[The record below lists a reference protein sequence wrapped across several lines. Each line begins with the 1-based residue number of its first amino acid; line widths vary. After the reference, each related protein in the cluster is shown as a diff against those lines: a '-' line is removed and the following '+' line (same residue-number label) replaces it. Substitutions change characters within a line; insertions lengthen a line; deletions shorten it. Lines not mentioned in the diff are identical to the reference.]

1 MTRDETV
8 NIIRVMVDSYPNY
21 KPNNLSETVDVWHTM
36 LSDYDYNLVSMA
48 LKSYI
53 LSDTSGFAPAIGQ
66 LVAKMQSITQP
77 QVLNE
82 MEAWSLVSKAIRNSI
97 YNSADEYA
105 KLPPIVQKAVGL
117 PSQLMQWAIDDSYN
131 ESVVSSNFMRCY
143 RIELAREKELSML
156 PEDARQIAQ
165 NGSGGS
171 YAAQIGEERERVIK
185 LSLDRKQGDI
195 KALEAKNDSV
205 PMPDKY
211 KDIYEKLK

>member
-8 NIIRVMVDSYPNY
+8 NIIRIMVDSYPNY

-36 LSDYDYNLVSMA
+36 LSDYDYNLVSVA

-66 LVAKMQSITQP
+66 IVAKMHAITQP
-77 QVLNE
+77 QKLNE
-82 MEAWSLVSKAIRNSI
+82 MEAWALVSKAIRNSI
-97 YNSADEYA
+97 YNAADEYA

-143 RIELAREKELSML
+143 RIELAREKEMSML

>member
-21 KPNNLSETVDVWHTM
+21 KPNNLSETVDVWQMM
-36 LSDYDYNLVSMA
+36 LSDYDYNLVSVA

-66 LVAKMQSITQP
+66 IVAKMHAITHP
-77 QVLNE
+77 QELNE

-143 RIELAREKELSML
+143 RIELAREKEMSML
-156 PEDARQIAQ
+156 PEDAKQISQ
-165 NGSGGS
+165 NGSCDS
-171 YAAQIGEERERVIK
+171 YAAKIGEERERVIK
-185 LSLDRKQGDI
+185 LSLDIKQGDT
-195 KALEAKNDSV
+195 KALEAKHDGV
-205 PMPDKY
+205 PMPEKY

>member
-1 MTRDETV
+1 MTREETV

-66 LVAKMQSITQP
+66 IVAKMHAITQP
-77 QVLNE
+77 QELNE

-165 NGSGGS
+165 NGSGCT
-171 YAAQIGEERERVIK
+171 YDAKIGEERERVIK
-185 LSLDRKQGDI
+185 LSLDRKQGNI
-195 KALEAKNDSV
+195 KALEAKHDGV

>member
-66 LVAKMQSITQP
+66 LVAKMHAITQP
-77 QVLNE
+77 QELNE

-97 YNSADEYA
+97 YNAVDEYA

-143 RIELAREKELSML
+143 RIELAREKEMSML

-165 NGSGGS
+165 NGSFGS

-205 PMPDKY
+205 PIPDKY

>member
-1 MTRDETV
+1 
-8 NIIRVMVDSYPNY
+8 MVDSYPNY
-21 KPNNLSETVDVWHTM
+21 KPNNLSETVDVWQMM

-66 LVAKMQSITQP
+66 IVAKMHAITQP
-77 QVLNE
+77 QELNE

-143 RIELAREKELSML
+143 RIELAREKEMSMF
-156 PEDARQIAQ
+156 PEDAKQIVQ
-165 NGSGGS
+165 NGSGGLYS
-171 YAAQIGEERERVIK
+171 AQIGKERERVVK

-195 KALEAKNDSV
+195 KALEAKQDCI

>member
-66 LVAKMQSITQP
+66 IVAKIHFITQP
-77 QVLNE
+77 QELNE

-143 RIELAREKELSML
+143 RIELAREKEMSML

-165 NGSGGS
+165 NGFGGS
-171 YAAQIGEERERVIK
+171 YADQIGEERERVIK

>member
-8 NIIRVMVDSYPNY
+8 NIIRIMVDSYPNY

-66 LVAKMQSITQP
+66 LVTKMHSITQP
-77 QVLNE
+77 QELNE

-97 YNSADEYA
+97 YNAADEYA
-105 KLPPIVQKAVGL
+105 KLLQIVQKAVGL
-117 PSQLMQWAIDDSYN
+117 PNQLMQWAIDDNYN

-165 NGSGGS
+165 NGSGVS

>member
-36 LSDYDYNLVSMA
+36 LSDYDYNLVSVA

-66 LVAKMQSITQP
+66 IVAKMHAITQP
-77 QVLNE
+77 QELNE

-156 PEDARQIAQ
+156 PEDAKQIAQ
-165 NGSGGS
+165 NGSGGT
-171 YAAQIGEERERVIK
+171 YAAKIGEERERVIK
-185 LSLDRKQGDI
+185 LSLDIKQGDT
-195 KALEAKNDSV
+195 KALEAKHDGV
-205 PMPDKY
+205 PMPEKY

>member
-8 NIIRVMVDSYPNY
+8 NIIRIMVDSYPNY

-36 LSDYDYNLVSMA
+36 LSDYDYNLVSVA

-66 LVAKMQSITQP
+66 IVAKMHAITHP
-77 QVLNE
+77 QELNE

-97 YNSADEYA
+97 YNASDEYA

-165 NGSGGS
+165 NGSGCT
-171 YAAQIGEERERVIK
+171 YAAKIGEERERVIK
-185 LSLDRKQGDI
+185 LSHDRKQGDT
-195 KALEAKNDSV
+195 KALEEKHDGV
-205 PMPDKY
+205 PMPEKY

>member
-8 NIIRVMVDSYPNY
+8 NIIRIMVDSYPNY

-66 LVAKMQSITQP
+66 IVAKMHAITQP
-77 QVLNE
+77 QELNE
-82 MEAWSLVSKAIRNSI
+82 MEAWSLVSKAIRNRI
-97 YNSADEYA
+97 YKAADEYA

-143 RIELAREKELSML
+143 RIELAREKEMSML

>member
-21 KPNNLSETVDVWHTM
+21 KPNNLSETVDVWQMM

-66 LVAKMQSITQP
+66 IVAKMHAITQP

-97 YNSADEYA
+97 YNADDEYA

-165 NGSGGS
+165 NGSCDS
-171 YAAQIGEERERVIK
+171 YAAKIGEERERVIK
-185 LSLDRKQGDI
+185 LSHDRKQSDT
-195 KALEAKNDSV
+195 KALEEKHDGI

>member
-66 LVAKMQSITQP
+66 IVAKMHAITQP
-77 QVLNE
+77 QELNE

-165 NGSGGS
+165 NGSGGT
-171 YAAQIGEERERVIK
+171 YAAKIGEERERVIK
-185 LSLDRKQGDI
+185 LSHDRKQGDT
-195 KALEAKNDSV
+195 KALEEKHDGV
-205 PMPDKY
+205 PMPEKY

>member
-21 KPNNLSETVDVWHTM
+21 KPNNLSETVDVWQMM

-66 LVAKMQSITQP
+66 IVSKIHFITQP
-77 QVLNE
+77 QELNE

-117 PSQLMQWAIDDSYN
+117 PSQLVQWAIDDSYN

-143 RIELAREKELSML
+143 RIELAREKEMSML

-165 NGSGGS
+165 NGSGCT

>member
-8 NIIRVMVDSYPNY
+8 NIIRIMVDSYPNY

-53 LSDTSGFAPAIGQ
+53 LSDTSGFAPAVGQ
-66 LVAKMQSITQP
+66 IVAKIHFITQP
-77 QVLNE
+77 QELNE

-105 KLPPIVQKAVGL
+105 KLPSIAQKAVGL

-165 NGSGGS
+165 NGSGCT
-171 YAAQIGEERERVIK
+171 YAAKIGEERERVIK
-185 LSLDRKQGDI
+185 LSLDIKQGDI

>member
-21 KPNNLSETVDVWHTM
+21 KPNNLSETVDVWQMM
-36 LSDYDYNLVSMA
+36 LSDYDYNLVSVA

-66 LVAKMQSITQP
+66 IVAKIHSITHP
-77 QVLNE
+77 QELNE

-97 YNSADEYA
+97 YNAADEYA
-105 KLPPIVQKAVGL
+105 KLPPTVQKAVGL

-165 NGSGGS
+165 NGSGCT
-171 YAAQIGEERERVIK
+171 YAAKIGEERERVIK
-185 LSLDRKQGDI
+185 LSHDIKQGDT
-195 KALEAKNDSV
+195 KALEEKHDGI

>member
-1 MTRDETV
+1 
-8 NIIRVMVDSYPNY
+8 MVDSYPNY

-66 LVAKMQSITQP
+66 IVAKIHSITQP
-77 QVLNE
+77 QELNE
-82 MEAWSLVSKAIRNSI
+82 MEAWALVSKAIRNSI
-97 YNSADEYA
+97 YNAADEYA

-165 NGSGGS
+165 NGSGGT

-195 KALEAKNDSV
+195 KALEAKHDGV
-205 PMPDKY
+205 PMPEKY

>member
-36 LSDYDYNLVSMA
+36 LSDYDYSLVSAA

-53 LSDTSGFAPAIGQ
+53 LSDTSGFAPAIGRI
-66 LVAKMQSITQP
+66 VAKMHAITQP
-77 QVLNE
+77 QELSE

-97 YNSADEYA
+97 YNAADEYA

-131 ESVVSSNFMRCY
+131 ESVASSNFMRCY
-143 RIELAREKELSML
+143 RIELAREKEMSML
-156 PEDARQIAQ
+156 PEDARKIAQ

-171 YAAQIGEERERVIK
+171 YAAQIGEERERMIK

>member
-8 NIIRVMVDSYPNY
+8 NIIRVMADSYPNY

-66 LVAKMQSITQP
+66 IVAKMHAITQP
-77 QVLNE
+77 QELNE

-117 PSQLMQWAIDDSYN
+117 PSQLMQWALDDSYN
-131 ESVVSSNFMRCY
+131 ESVVSSNFMRSY

-165 NGSGGS
+165 NGFGGS